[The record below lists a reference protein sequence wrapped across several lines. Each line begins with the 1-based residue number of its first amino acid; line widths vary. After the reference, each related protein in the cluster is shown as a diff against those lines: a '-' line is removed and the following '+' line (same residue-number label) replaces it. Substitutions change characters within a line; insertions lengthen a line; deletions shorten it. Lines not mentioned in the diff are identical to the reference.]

1 MKLRFCVLG
10 SGSSGNATL
19 IEGGGARLLLDA
31 GLGARE
37 LAERLESA
45 GVDPA
50 SLDAVL
56 ISHEHGDHA
65 RGAASFSRRF
75 GVPLTGTA
83 GTEAALGLDP
93 EKIPRFQRL
102 LPGDTHRYGEALVR
116 PVAVPHDAREPVA
129 FVVEACGRRLGHA
142 TDLGHMT
149 RGLVAA
155 FRHCDALLI
164 ESNHDPALLRQGPY
178 PWSLKERILGPLGHL
193 SNRDVARY
201 LHTGLGS
208 ECRTVVLAHLSEKNN
223 HPELV
228 RAEAERALGRRRVRV
243 ELTTRTGCDWIELP
257 AAVDAPRSV
266 APSGGDQMRLF

>member
-1 MKLRFCVLG
+1 MLG

-19 IEGGGARLLLDA
+19 IEAGGARLLIDA
-31 GLGARE
+31 GLAARE
-37 LAERLESA
+37 LAERLDSA

-65 RGAASFSRRF
+65 RGAASFARRW
-75 GVPLTGTA
+75 GVPLAGTA
-83 GTEAALGLDP
+83 GTEVALALDP
-93 EKIPRFQRL
+93 AKIPPFQRL
-102 LPGDTHRYGEALVR
+102 LPGSTHRFGTALVT
-116 PVAVPHDAREPVA
+116 PIPVPHDAGEPVA
-129 FVVEACGRRLGHA
+129 FVVEAAGRRLGHA
-142 TDLGHMT
+142 TDLGHIT
-149 RGLVAA
+149 RGLVSA
-155 FRHCDALLI
+155 FRPCDALLI

-178 PWSLKERILGPLGHL
+178 PWSLKERILSPLGHL

-208 ECRTVVLAHLSEKNN
+208 GCRTVVLAHLSEKNN

-228 RAEAERALGRRRVRV
+228 RAEAERALGHRRVRV

-257 AAVDAPRSV
+257 AAVAAPHAV
-266 APSGGDQMRLF
+266 ARAGGGQMRLF